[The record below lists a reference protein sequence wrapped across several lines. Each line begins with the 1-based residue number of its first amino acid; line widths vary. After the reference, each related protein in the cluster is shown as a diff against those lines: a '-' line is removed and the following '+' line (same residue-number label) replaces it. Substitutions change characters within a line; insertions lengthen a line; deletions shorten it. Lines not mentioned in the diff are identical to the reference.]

1 MFCRGMGLVAKIY
14 YCKTRCVQYSH
25 IYQKEIIKIQKD
37 FAFILC
43 LDSNSTLKEPELG
56 IEEMH

>member
-1 MFCRGMGLVAKIY
+1 MGLVAKIY